1 MYNGTKEANGLP
13 YLISDLVVHLN
24 DRKDVDDEAVHKVMK
39 GIGKKKQGK
48 GTDNAANYYI
58 HIPSYSFLFQNHASN

>member
-1 MYNGTKEANGLP
+1 MTPQRKTKSLLLRPRMYNGTKEANGLP

-39 GIGKKKQGK
+39 GIGKKNKGK
-48 GTDNAANYYI
+48 KD
-58 HIPSYSFLFQNHASN
+58 